1 MLVLSRK
8 KQETLVIDDRIEFEI
23 LNADSGSVRIG
34 IRSPNSV
41 EVRRGELSH
50 STSVE
55 SIECPLGSEDQ
66 SGQSS
71 FTEGTGCSN
80 SPRDL
85 SQLPNPFVAM
95 DD

>member
-8 KQETLVIDDRIEFEI
+8 KKETLVIDGRIEFEI

-41 EVRRGELSH
+41 EVRRGELVLPDS
-50 STSVE
+50 E
-55 SIECPLGSEDQ
+55 QLIEPYIGDDCRSDRI
-66 SGQSS
+66 SC
-71 FTEGTGCSN
+71 TEG
-80 SPRDL
+80 PVYLEDPKEL
-85 SQLPNPFVAM
+85 SQLPNPFVAI